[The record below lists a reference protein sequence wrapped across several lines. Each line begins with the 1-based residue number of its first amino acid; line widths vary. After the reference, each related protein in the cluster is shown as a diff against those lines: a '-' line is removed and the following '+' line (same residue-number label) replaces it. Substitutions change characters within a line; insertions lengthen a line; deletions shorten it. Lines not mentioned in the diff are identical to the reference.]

1 MNKVRTLKIDLAKK
15 MQQNT
20 NSIIC
25 LAGKNEIAVFG
36 LHLLLEHVDKINIRI
51 VCNSTDL
58 GIDTWQPSLLKAAR
72 ENDISVISI
81 EDCYHLKNLIFLS
94 LEFEKIITP
103 SKFLNAK
110 LFNIHFSNLPAYKG
124 MFTSALPLLNGESE
138 GGVTLHEI
146 DSGIDTGDIID
157 QIEFSIS
164 EGDNARD
171 LYNKY
176 LSHSKELLAK
186 NLAEILKGVTTS
198 TPQASIGSTYYSA
211 KAIDYNNLDVNLV
224 TNADQIRNQIRAYTF
239 PEYQVPK
246 VHGYFVNSASVQS
259 MKSSKKPGTLVS
271 VTATELIV
279 STLDFDVILHRDKN
293 SELFRSA
300 ITNDIELAI
309 ECTESG
315 ADINARQGNG
325 WTPVIVSSFN
335 GSIDVL
341 RIIIQNGADVNI
353 TNYKGTTPLMY
364 AMTYYEKSGQRDLFD
379 LLLESGAMLE
389 LYDMHQ
395 KTIRDYA
402 IERKVLGLFSIDG

>member
-1 MNKVRTLKIDLAKK
+1 MFKNDLKKE

-36 LHLLLEHVDKINIRI
+36 LRLLLDHVDKINIRV

-58 GIDTWQPSLLKAAR
+58 GIDTWQPSLLKTAR

-81 EDCYHLKNLIFLS
+81 EDCYNLENLIFLS
-94 LEFEKIITP
+94 LEFDKIITP
-103 SKFLNAK
+103 SKFLNAN

-146 DSGIDTGDIID
+146 DSGIDTGAIID
-157 QIEFSIS
+157 QIKFSIS
-164 EGDNARD
+164 EDDNARD
-171 LYNKY
+171 LYGKY
-176 LSHSKELLAK
+176 LCCSKELLAK
-186 NLAEILKGVTTS
+186 NLAEILRGVTTS

-211 KAIDYNNLDVNLV
+211 KAIDYKNLEVNLL
-224 TNADQIRNQIRAYTF
+224 TNADQIKNQIRAYTF

-259 MKSSKKPGTLVS
+259 MKSSRKPGTLIS
-271 VTATELIV
+271 VIGTELRI
-279 STLDFDVILHRDKN
+279 STIDFDVILHRDKN
-293 SELFRSA
+293 SELFKSA
-300 ITNDIELAI
+300 ITNDIDLAI
-309 ECTESG
+309 ECIESG
-315 ADINARQGNG
+315 ADINTRKGNG
-325 WTPVIVSSFN
+325 WTPVMIASFN

-341 RIIIQNGADVNI
+341 RIFIQNGADINMP
-353 TNYKGTTPLMY
+353 NYKGTTPLMY
-364 AMTYYEKSGQRDLFD
+364 AMTYYEKSRERDLFD
-379 LLLESGAMLE
+379 LLLESGARLE
-389 LYDMHQ
+389 LCDMKQ